1 MVSLCA
7 RKHGVASLC
16 ARKEWGGFGV
26 RCFLVLGGRMG
37 FVVCYGRV
45 RSFCCGLVE
54 GLDGFSSVLGESE
67 MVLV

>member
-7 RKHGVASLC
+7 RKHDVASLC

-26 RCFLVLGGRMG
+26 RRCFLVLGEGRMG

-54 GLDGFSSVLGESE
+54 GWRVFLRC
-67 MVLV
+67 